1 MHLIFS
7 RRMDEQHS
15 SFCAWIHLTA
25 LLFSAAWNCTQLTEQ
40 VLTCFVGDKT
50 DQRMRLCAGVL
61 ALAWLYLW
69 NDDWIAFWAAL
80 AMTLGTVSAWAFGS
94 A

>member
-40 VLTCFVGDKT
+40 VLTCVVGDQT
-50 DQRMRLCAGVL
+50 DQRMRL
-61 ALAWLYLW
+61 
-69 NDDWIAFWAAL
+69 
-80 AMTLGTVSAWAFGS
+80 
-94 A
+94 